1 MKLKDLWGLLK
12 ETYQE
17 WSEDKAPRL
26 AAALSYYT
34 IFSLAPLL
42 VIVIAIAGLV
52 FGQAAA
58 QNRINVQIEGL
69 IGQPGASAIQAMIAS
84 ASNPRAGIIAT
95 VIGIVT
101 LLLGAAGLFGQLQD
115 SLNTIWEI
123 QTKPEKGLGGL
134 IKKRFLSFTMVLGIG
149 FLLLVSLVITAAL
162 SALDNF
168 TTQLFPGFEL
178 VFQVVNFL
186 ISFGVITLLFA
197 MIYKILPDAKL
208 GWRDVWLGAAVTAL
222 LFSIG
227 KLLIGLYLGHASVTS
242 SFGAAG
248 SLVVVLLW
256 IYYSAQILFF
266 GAEFTQVYARRYG
279 SGVVPE
285 AGAIRLTEEQR
296 AQQGMP
302 HREAVERAAA
312 IGTSV
317 AVAGKATAEAGTR
330 PARQPV
336 RPAELLPEAR
346 PSLLALSA
354 ILSTLVG
361 FISGMVVTR
370 GNGRR
375 AGK

>member
-1 MKLKDLWGLLK
+1 MKLKDLWSLLK
-12 ETYQE
+12 DTAKE

-42 VIVIAIAGLV
+42 VIVIAIAGLA

-58 QNRINVQIEGL
+58 QNRINAQIEGL

-95 VIGIVT
+95 VIGVVT

-123 QTKPEKGLGGL
+123 QPKPEKGLGGL

-168 TTQLFPGFEL
+168 TTNLFPGFEL
-178 VFQVVNFL
+178 VFQIVNFL
-186 ISFGVITLLFA
+186 ISFAVITLLFA

-222 LFSIG
+222 LFSAG
-227 KLLIGLYLGHASVTS
+227 KLLIGLYMGHASVTS

-266 GAEFTQVYARRYG
+266 GAEVTAVLARR
-279 SGVVPE
+279 
-285 AGAIRLTEEQR
+285 
-296 AQQGMP
+296 QQ
-302 HREAVERAAA
+302 
-312 IGTSV
+312 
-317 AVAGKATAEAGTR
+317 
-330 PARQPV
+330 QP
-336 RPAELLPEAR
+336 
-346 PSLLALSA
+346 
-354 ILSTLVG
+354 
-361 FISGMVVTR
+361 
-370 GNGRR
+370 
-375 AGK
+375 

>member
-1 MKLKDLWGLLK
+1 MKLKDLWSLLK
-12 ETYQE
+12 DTAKE

-42 VIVIAIAGLV
+42 VIVIAIAGLA

-58 QNRINVQIEGL
+58 QNRINAQIEGL

-95 VIGIVT
+95 VIGVVT

-123 QTKPEKGLGGL
+123 QPKPEKGLGGL

-168 TTQLFPGFEL
+168 TTNLFPGFEL
-178 VFQVVNFL
+178 VFQIVNFL
-186 ISFGVITLLFA
+186 ISFAVITLLFA

-222 LFSIG
+222 LFSAG
-227 KLLIGLYLGHASVTS
+227 KLLIGLYMGHASVTS

-266 GAEFTQVYARRYG
+266 GAEFTQVYANRYG
-279 SGVVPE
+279 AHVLPE
-285 AGAIRLTEEQR
+285 EGAIPLTEEAR
-296 AQQGMP
+296 ARQGIP

-312 IGTSV
+312 TGTSV
-317 AVAGKATAEAGTR
+317 SAAGKAPVEASTR
-330 PARQPV
+330 PVQPMV
-336 RPAELLPEAR
+336 RPAQLLPEAR
-346 PSLLALSA
+346 PSILALSA
-354 ILSTLVG
+354 ILATLVG

-370 GNGRR
+370 DNGRR